1 VDAGSRSP
9 DGLQPYTSTAGAS
22 SLAARVTNLETRES
36 ERDRLTARDSEGE
49 RDRAVRT
56 AVRLELAWVPGPLN
70 LTNITSLNLA
80 SSQLL
85 DSIKYSI
92 KLNKV

>member
-9 DGLQPYTSTAGAS
+9 DGLRPYTSTAGAS

-49 RDRAVRT
+49 RYRAVR
-56 AVRLELAWVPGPLN
+56 RLFAWSWPGSWTPGPLGG
-70 LTNITSLNLA
+70 LA
-80 SSQLL
+80 SCC
-85 DSIKYSI
+85 
-92 KLNKV
+92 